1 MYTRMCTFHPRQEAN
16 AIVRPE
22 LETAL
27 KDEAIGLLGNLQT
40 MITTRIDVIVVTLST
55 MDLIVFNLQLV

>member
-1 MYTRMCTFHPRQEAN
+1 MYTHMSTFHPRQEAN

-27 KDEAIGLLGNLQT
+27 KDKAIGLLGE
-40 MITTRIDVIVVTLST
+40 LS
-55 MDLIVFNLQLV
+55 ICKQ

>member
-1 MYTRMCTFHPRQEAN
+1 MRMCTFHPRQEAN

-27 KDEAIGLLGNLQT
+27 KDEAIGLLGE
-40 MITTRIDVIVVTLST
+40 LS
-55 MDLIVFNLQLV
+55 ICKQ

>member
-1 MYTRMCTFHPRQEAN
+1 MNSPSKIQIDLEPKKVPCTHMSTFHPRQEAN

-27 KDEAIGLLGNLQT
+27 KDEAIGLLGE
-40 MITTRIDVIVVTLST
+40 LSIANS
-55 MDLIVFNLQLV
+55 DHNKD